1 MGFMKQDEDFAKAP
15 GHGVC
20 GRRAMQNNRQRLSK
34 CAVNCHGVLLSR
46 GKGCFTK
53 SRAALVIYLMSQ
65 KLFMIPFVLFSTV
78 CEYFM
83 E

>member
-15 GHGVC
+15 EHGVC

-53 SRAALVIYLMSQ
+53 SSAALVIYLMSQ

-78 CEYFM
+78 CECFM